1 MARYDM
7 ITWPLSRTRY
17 CVEPARSCVGL
28 SVDLFCRP
36 DLLVACSAR
45 SVFFVC
51 VFSVAVG
58 SDIGIANEEAVM

>member
-1 MARYDM
+1 M
-7 ITWPLSRTRY
+7 LS
-17 CVEPARSCVGL
+17 ARSCVGL

-45 SVFFVC
+45 SVFFCVC